1 MKTPWIHHE
10 RMQQIRSKQMNIFK
24 SSRVQKK
31 SVCPNFQHTEEDDDS
46 HKSDIVPN
54 RIDTAEADDSH
65 ENYGIKKVTKLNK
78 NKNNVSKLMN
88 LYKKYNM
95 SKRNHTGSIC
105 GPTQPSNRTTDP
117 EHVSS
122 TDDHT
127 LKTDDSHIKQ
137 ISLPSP
143 SHETKEHP
151 SADSVLEPVHPS
163 SNSDEINDQEDGF
176 DTDPIDHSVDRAHS
190 SSDGNDSELMPLAN
204 ADHDLKTDCSSHDI
218 KQISLPSPD
227 HETKDQPPTDS
238 VLEPVHPS
246 SNSDE
251 IDDQEDGF
259 DTDPIDH
266 SVDRAHSSSDGN
278 DSELMPLANAD
289 HDLKTDC
296 SSHDIKQISLPS
308 PDHETKDQPP
318 TDSVLEPVHPS
329 SNSDEIDD
337 QEDGFDT
344 DPIDHSVDR
353 AHSSSDGNDSELMP
367 LANADHNLKTDCS
380 SHDIKQISLPSPD
393 HETKDH
399 PPTDSVFE
407 PVHTSS
413 NSDEINDQEDDFDTD
428 PIDHSVWPAHS
439 SSNRTNSELVLF
451 ASNDH
456 TLKMDG
462 FSHVRRISLTDFEH
476 HEKYDQDSMDS
487 VFELVYTFASSSNE
501 INDQEDHFETN
512 SFDYS
517 VELAHLL
524 DENNLKQVFPA
535 VDEHAVN
542 TDEASHIKQISLTG
556 LDEQETNDQPSTNSG
571 FELVHAPSSSDEINN
586 HKDIREINLINHTV
600 EPVHSSSDDAVPEQS
615 PPAVDE
621 YAVNTDEYFHA
632 GLEQETKDHPPT
644 NSVFEFAHDSSS
656 SDKINDQ
663 ENISETNPIDY
674 TVEPVHSSSDDVVPE
689 QSPPAVDEYAVN
701 TDEYFHAGLEQETK
715 DHPPTNSVFE
725 FAHDSSSSDKIN
737 DQENISETNPIDY
750 TVEPVHSSDDAV
762 PEQSPPA
769 VDEHAVN
776 TDQYFHAG
784 LEQETKD
791 HPPTDS
797 VFESA
802 HDSFNS
808 GEINN
813 QDIFKIHLI
822 NNTVEPVHLSDG
834 ADPEQSPSAVD
845 EHAVKTDV
853 ASHADLEQDKKDH
866 PADSAFEPAQDL
878 SSLDEMNDQDVFKIN
893 FINHTVE
900 LTCPLD
906 IADSEQVPTT
916 DVVRASKMDETPHAA
931 GLEQDIKDHALT
943 DSVFEPV
950 PASSGPDEINDQ
962 ENIHET
968 NFIDHK
974 VEPDHSSDGV
984 VPEQISS
991 ADVEHT
997 VKTDE
1002 VSHAEQEI
1010 NKKSPTDSVFEPV
1023 HPSSESDGTN
1033 DQKAINFD
1041 NADESIKYGKTCS
1054 MTIKRPFSTF
1064 VEIDDFLHS
1073 PIFSSIVQNSAEFLD
1088 LNNKQTPQLNT
1099 KLLNTTTYYPEQPD
1113 CRLVCS
1119 KIHEMIS
1126 LTDTVS
1132 SYSKNNKNNHYQ
1144 SIAVP
1149 LHDSKAAKT
1158 SETDNKTCTSHDF
1171 IQIRVPVVVGE
1182 YKMEIILEED
1192 VVFEEEILGVKE
1204 ISKEVVLTN
1213 CKFVPTQFSPSL
1225 DNGTCTAL
1233 KGNLFIKGYIS
1244 QNIEYTAADNGN
1256 EGSKQNESV
1265 PYYRQLHQKIILD
1278 LIVHLLQVQQV
1289 RVSYAGNGI

>member
-31 SVCPNFQHTEEDDDS
+31 SVCPNFQHREEDDDS

-190 SSDGNDSELMPLAN
+190 SSD
-204 ADHDLKTDCSSHDI
+204 
-218 KQISLPSPD
+218 
-227 HETKDQPPTDS
+227 
-238 VLEPVHPS
+238 
-246 SNSDE
+246 
-251 IDDQEDGF
+251 
-259 DTDPIDH
+259 
-266 SVDRAHSSSDGN
+266 
-278 DSELMPLANAD
+278 
-289 HDLKTDC
+289 
-296 SSHDIKQISLPS
+296 
-308 PDHETKDQPP
+308 
-318 TDSVLEPVHPS
+318 
-329 SNSDEIDD
+329 
-337 QEDGFDT
+337 
-344 DPIDHSVDR
+344 
-353 AHSSSDGNDSELMP
+353 
-367 LANADHNLKTDCS
+367 
-380 SHDIKQISLPSPD
+380 
-393 HETKDH
+393 
-399 PPTDSVFE
+399 
-407 PVHTSS
+407 
-413 NSDEINDQEDDFDTD
+413 
-428 PIDHSVWPAHS
+428 
-439 SSNRTNSELVLF
+439 RTNSELVLF
-451 ASNDH
+451 PSNDH

-501 INDQEDHFETN
+501 INDQEDNFETN
-512 SFDYS
+512 SFDHS
-517 VELAHLL
+517 VELAQLL

-542 TDEASHIKQISLTG
+542 TDEASHIKQISLTD
-556 LDEQETNDQPSTNSG
+556 LDEQETNDQPATNSG

-586 HKDIREINLINHTV
+586 HKDVSEINLINHTV
-600 EPVHSSSDDAVPEQS
+600 EPVHSSDDAVPEQVS
-615 PPAVDE
+615 SAADE
-621 YAVNTDEYFHA
+621 HAVNTDEYF
-632 GLEQETKDHPPT
+632 
-644 NSVFEFAHDSSS
+644 
-656 SDKINDQ
+656 
-663 ENISETNPIDY
+663 
-674 TVEPVHSSSDDVVPE
+674 
-689 QSPPAVDEYAVN
+689 
-701 TDEYFHAGLEQETK
+701 
-715 DHPPTNSVFE
+715 
-725 FAHDSSSSDKIN
+725 
-737 DQENISETNPIDY
+737 
-750 TVEPVHSSDDAV
+750 
-762 PEQSPPA
+762 
-769 VDEHAVN
+769 
-776 TDQYFHAG
+776 
-784 LEQETKD
+784 
-791 HPPTDS
+791 
-797 VFESA
+797 
-802 HDSFNS
+802 
-808 GEINN
+808 
-813 QDIFKIHLI
+813 
-822 NNTVEPVHLSDG
+822 
-834 ADPEQSPSAVD
+834 
-845 EHAVKTDV
+845 
-853 ASHADLEQDKKDH
+853 HADLEQDKKDH

-878 SSLDEMNDQDVFKIN
+878 SSSDEINDHEDVRENNFINQLVHSSVGADPEQSPSAVDEHAVITDEYFHADLEQDKKDHPADSAFEPAQDLSSSDEINDHEDVRENNFINQPVHSSVGADPEQSPSAVDEHAVITDEYFHADLEQDKKDHPADSAFEPAHASSSSDETNDQDVFKIN

-900 LTCPLD
+900 LTRPLD

-916 DVVRASKMDETPHAA
+916 DVVRASKMDETSHAA
-931 GLEQDIKDHALT
+931 GLEQNTKDHALT

-984 VPEQISS
+984 VPEQNSS
-991 ADVEHT
+991 ADVEHI

-1171 IQIRVPVVVGE
+1171 IQIRVPVVAGE

>member
-65 ENYGIKKVTKLNK
+65 ENYDIKKVTKLNK

-127 LKTDDSHIKQ
+127 LKTDDSYIKQ

-227 HETKDQPPTDS
+227 HETKDQSPTDS
-238 VLEPVHPS
+238 IFEPIHTS

-251 IDDQEDGF
+251 INDQEDDF

-266 SVDRAHSSSDGN
+266 SVDTAHSSSDGN

-296 SSHDIKQISLPS
+296 SSHDVKQISLPS
-308 PDHETKDQPP
+308 PGHETKEYPLA
-318 TDSVLEPVHPS
+318 DSVL
-329 SNSDEIDD
+329 
-337 QEDGFDT
+337 
-344 DPIDHSVDR
+344 
-353 AHSSSDGNDSELMP
+353 
-367 LANADHNLKTDCS
+367 
-380 SHDIKQISLPSPD
+380 
-393 HETKDH
+393 
-399 PPTDSVFE
+399 E

-413 NSDEINDQEDDFDTD
+413 NSDEINDHEDDFETNSF
-428 PIDHSVWPAHS
+428 DHSVWPAHS

-451 ASNDH
+451 PSNDH

-632 GLEQETKDHPPT
+632 GLEQDKKDHPAD
-644 NSVFEFAHDSSS
+644 SAFEPAQDLSS
-656 SDKINDQ
+656 SDEINDHEDVR
-663 ENISETNPIDY
+663 ENNFINQL
-674 TVEPVHSSSDDVVPE
+674 VHSSDGADPE
-689 QSPPAVDEYAVN
+689 QSPSAVDEHAVI
-701 TDEYFHAGLEQETK
+701 TDEYFHADLEQETNNQST
-715 DHPPTNSVFE
+715 TNSVFE

-776 TDQYFHAG
+776 TDEYFHAG

-900 LTCPLD
+900 LTRPLD

>member
-289 HDLKTDC
+289 H
-296 SSHDIKQISLPS
+296 
-308 PDHETKDQPP
+308 
-318 TDSVLEPVHPS
+318 
-329 SNSDEIDD
+329 
-337 QEDGFDT
+337 
-344 DPIDHSVDR
+344 
-353 AHSSSDGNDSELMP
+353 
-367 LANADHNLKTDCS
+367 NLKTDCS

-413 NSDEINDQEDDFDTD
+413 NSDEINDQEDDFDND

-701 TDEYFHAGLEQETK
+701 TDEYFHA
-715 DHPPTNSVFE
+715 
-725 FAHDSSSSDKIN
+725 
-737 DQENISETNPIDY
+737 
-750 TVEPVHSSDDAV
+750 
-762 PEQSPPA
+762 
-769 VDEHAVN
+769 
-776 TDQYFHAG
+776 
-784 LEQETKD
+784 
-791 HPPTDS
+791 
-797 VFESA
+797 
-802 HDSFNS
+802 
-808 GEINN
+808 
-813 QDIFKIHLI
+813 
-822 NNTVEPVHLSDG
+822 
-834 ADPEQSPSAVD
+834 
-845 EHAVKTDV
+845 
-853 ASHADLEQDKKDH
+853 DLEQDKKDH

-900 LTCPLD
+900 LTRPLD

>member
-163 SNSDEINDQEDGF
+163 SNSDEIN
-176 DTDPIDHSVDRAHS
+176 
-190 SSDGNDSELMPLAN
+190 
-204 ADHDLKTDCSSHDI
+204 
-218 KQISLPSPD
+218 
-227 HETKDQPPTDS
+227 
-238 VLEPVHPS
+238 
-246 SNSDE
+246 
-251 IDDQEDGF
+251 DQEDGF

>member
-10 RMQQIRSKQMNIFK
+10 RMQQIRSKQMDIFK

-31 SVCPNFQHTEEDDDS
+31 SVCANFQHTKEENDS
-46 HKSDIVPN
+46 HKSDIVAN

-65 ENYGIKKVTKLNK
+65 ENYGIKKVPKLNK

-95 SKRNHTGSIC
+95 AKRNHTGSIC
-105 GPTQPSNRTTDP
+105 GPTQPSNGTTDP

-127 LKTDDSHIKQ
+127 LKTDDSYIKQ

-143 SHETKEHP
+143 GHETKEYS
-151 SADSVLEPVHPS
+151 SADSVL
-163 SNSDEINDQEDGF
+163 
-176 DTDPIDHSVDRAHS
+176 
-190 SSDGNDSELMPLAN
+190 
-204 ADHDLKTDCSSHDI
+204 
-218 KQISLPSPD
+218 
-227 HETKDQPPTDS
+227 
-238 VLEPVHPS
+238 
-246 SNSDE
+246 
-251 IDDQEDGF
+251 
-259 DTDPIDH
+259 
-266 SVDRAHSSSDGN
+266 
-278 DSELMPLANAD
+278 
-289 HDLKTDC
+289 
-296 SSHDIKQISLPS
+296 
-308 PDHETKDQPP
+308 
-318 TDSVLEPVHPS
+318 
-329 SNSDEIDD
+329 
-337 QEDGFDT
+337 
-344 DPIDHSVDR
+344 
-353 AHSSSDGNDSELMP
+353 
-367 LANADHNLKTDCS
+367 
-380 SHDIKQISLPSPD
+380 
-393 HETKDH
+393 
-399 PPTDSVFE
+399 E

-428 PIDHSVWPAHS
+428 PIDHSVDRAHS
-439 SSNRTNSELVLF
+439 SSDGNNSELMPL
-451 ASNDH
+451 ANADH
-456 TLKMDG
+456 DLKTDCS
-462 FSHVRRISLTDFEH
+462 SHDVKQISLPSPGHETKDQSPTDSIFEPIH
-476 HEKYDQDSMDS
+476 I
-487 VFELVYTFASSSNE
+487 SSNSDE
-501 INDQEDHFETN
+501 INDQEDDFDTDPIDHSVDRAHLSSDGNDSELMPLANADHDLKTDYSSHDVKQISLPSLGHETKDQSPTDSIFEPIHTSSNSDEINDQEDDFETN
-512 SFDYS
+512 SFDHS

-542 TDEASHIKQISLTG
+542 TDEASHIKQISLTD
-556 LDEQETNDQPSTNSG
+556 LDEQETNDQPATNSG

-586 HKDIREINLINHTV
+586 HKDVSEINLINHTV
-600 EPVHSSSDDAVPEQS
+600 EPVHSSDDAVPEQVS
-615 PPAVDE
+615 SAADE
-621 YAVNTDEYFHA
+621 HAVNTDEYF
-632 GLEQETKDHPPT
+632 
-644 NSVFEFAHDSSS
+644 
-656 SDKINDQ
+656 
-663 ENISETNPIDY
+663 
-674 TVEPVHSSSDDVVPE
+674 
-689 QSPPAVDEYAVN
+689 
-701 TDEYFHAGLEQETK
+701 
-715 DHPPTNSVFE
+715 
-725 FAHDSSSSDKIN
+725 
-737 DQENISETNPIDY
+737 
-750 TVEPVHSSDDAV
+750 
-762 PEQSPPA
+762 
-769 VDEHAVN
+769 
-776 TDQYFHAG
+776 
-784 LEQETKD
+784 
-791 HPPTDS
+791 
-797 VFESA
+797 
-802 HDSFNS
+802 
-808 GEINN
+808 
-813 QDIFKIHLI
+813 
-822 NNTVEPVHLSDG
+822 
-834 ADPEQSPSAVD
+834 
-845 EHAVKTDV
+845 
-853 ASHADLEQDKKDH
+853 HADLEQDKKDH

-878 SSLDEMNDQDVFKIN
+878 SSSDEINDHEDVRENNFINQLVHSSVGADPEQSPSAVDEHAVITDEYFHADLEQDKKDHPADSAFEPAQDLSSSDEINDHEDVRENNFINQPVHSSVGADPEQSPSAVDEHAVITDEYFHADLEQDKKDHPADSAFEPAHASSSSDETNDQDVFKIN

-900 LTCPLD
+900 LTRPLD

-916 DVVRASKMDETPHAA
+916 DVVRASKMDETSHAA
-931 GLEQDIKDHALT
+931 GLEQNTKDHALT

-984 VPEQISS
+984 VPEQNSS
-991 ADVEHT
+991 ADVEHI

-1073 PIFSSIVQNSAEFLD
+1073 PIFSNIVQNSAEFLD

-1099 KLLNTTTYYPEQPD
+1099 KLLNTTTYYPEQPE

-1126 LTDTVS
+1126 LTDTVHT
-1132 SYSKNNKNNHYQ
+1132 YSKNNTNNHYQ

-1171 IQIRVPVVVGE
+1171 IQIRVPVVAGE

>member
-31 SVCPNFQHTEEDDDS
+31 SVCPNFQHREEDDDS

-54 RIDTAEADDSH
+54 RINTAEADDSH

-143 SHETKEHP
+143 DHETNDHP

-163 SNSDEINDQEDGF
+163 SNSDEINDQEDDF

-190 SSDGNDSELMPLAN
+190 SS
-204 ADHDLKTDCSSHDI
+204 
-218 KQISLPSPD
+218 
-227 HETKDQPPTDS
+227 
-238 VLEPVHPS
+238 
-246 SNSDE
+246 
-251 IDDQEDGF
+251 
-259 DTDPIDH
+259 
-266 SVDRAHSSSDGN
+266 
-278 DSELMPLANAD
+278 
-289 HDLKTDC
+289 
-296 SSHDIKQISLPS
+296 
-308 PDHETKDQPP
+308 
-318 TDSVLEPVHPS
+318 
-329 SNSDEIDD
+329 
-337 QEDGFDT
+337 
-344 DPIDHSVDR
+344 
-353 AHSSSDGNDSELMP
+353 
-367 LANADHNLKTDCS
+367 
-380 SHDIKQISLPSPD
+380 
-393 HETKDH
+393 
-399 PPTDSVFE
+399 
-407 PVHTSS
+407 
-413 NSDEINDQEDDFDTD
+413 
-428 PIDHSVWPAHS
+428 
-439 SSNRTNSELVLF
+439 NRTNSELVLL

-512 SFDYS
+512 SFDHS

-542 TDEASHIKQISLTG
+542 TDEASHIKQISLTD
-556 LDEQETNDQPSTNSG
+556 LDEQETNDQPATNSG

-586 HKDIREINLINHTV
+586 HKDVSEINLINHTV
-600 EPVHSSSDDAVPEQS
+600 EPVHSSDDAVPEQVS
-615 PPAVDE
+615 SAADE
-621 YAVNTDEYFHA
+621 HAVNTDEYFHA
-632 GLEQETKDHPPT
+632 DLEQDKKDHPAD
-644 NSVFEFAHDSSS
+644 SAFEPAQDLSS
-656 SDKINDQ
+656 SDEINDHEDVR
-663 ENISETNPIDY
+663 ENNFINQL
-674 TVEPVHSSSDDVVPE
+674 VHSSV
-689 QSPPAVDEYAVN
+689 
-701 TDEYFHAGLEQETK
+701 
-715 DHPPTNSVFE
+715 
-725 FAHDSSSSDKIN
+725 
-737 DQENISETNPIDY
+737 
-750 TVEPVHSSDDAV
+750 
-762 PEQSPPA
+762 
-769 VDEHAVN
+769 
-776 TDQYFHAG
+776 
-784 LEQETKD
+784 
-791 HPPTDS
+791 
-797 VFESA
+797 
-802 HDSFNS
+802 
-808 GEINN
+808 
-813 QDIFKIHLI
+813 
-822 NNTVEPVHLSDG
+822 G

-845 EHAVKTDV
+845 EHAVITDEYFHADLEQDKKDHPADSAFEPAQDLSSSDEINDHEDVRENNFINQPVHSSDGADPEQSPPAVDEHAVNTDV

-866 PADSAFEPAQDL
+866 PADSAFEPAHA
-878 SSLDEMNDQDVFKIN
+878 SSSSDEMNDQDVFKIN

-900 LTCPLD
+900 LTRPLD

-916 DVVRASKMDETPHAA
+916 DVVRASKMDETSHAA
-931 GLEQDIKDHALT
+931 GLEQNTKDQALT

-974 VEPDHSSDGV
+974 VGPDHSSDGV
-984 VPEQISS
+984 VPEQIFS

-1054 MTIKRPFSTF
+1054 ITIKRPFSTF

-1171 IQIRVPVVVGE
+1171 IQIRVPVVAGE

-1289 RVSYAGNGI
+1289 RVSYASNGI

>member
-163 SNSDEINDQEDGF
+163 SNSDEINDHEDDF

-238 VLEPVHPS
+238 VLEPVYPS

-251 IDDQEDGF
+251 IDDQEDGFDTDLIDHSVWPAHSSSDGNDSELMPLANADHNLKTDCSSHDIKQISLPSPDHETKDQPPTDSVFEPVHPSSNSDDINDQEDGF

-308 PDHETKDQPP
+308 PDHETKDQ
-318 TDSVLEPVHPS
+318 
-329 SNSDEIDD
+329 
-337 QEDGFDT
+337 
-344 DPIDHSVDR
+344 
-353 AHSSSDGNDSELMP
+353 
-367 LANADHNLKTDCS
+367 
-380 SHDIKQISLPSPD
+380 
-393 HETKDH
+393 

-701 TDEYFHAGLEQETK
+701 TDEYFHAGLEQETNNQST
-715 DHPPTNSVFE
+715 TNSVFE

-776 TDQYFHAG
+776 TDEYFHAG

-900 LTCPLD
+900 LTRPLD

>member
-163 SNSDEINDQEDGF
+163 SNSDEIDDQEDGF

-308 PDHETKDQPP
+308 PDHETKD
-318 TDSVLEPVHPS
+318 
-329 SNSDEIDD
+329 
-337 QEDGFDT
+337 
-344 DPIDHSVDR
+344 
-353 AHSSSDGNDSELMP
+353 
-367 LANADHNLKTDCS
+367 
-380 SHDIKQISLPSPD
+380 
-393 HETKDH
+393 H

-413 NSDEINDQEDDFDTD
+413 NSDEINDQEDDFDND

-750 TVEPVHSSDDAV
+750 TVEPVHSSSDDVV

-769 VDEHAVN
+769 VDEYAVN
-776 TDQYFHAG
+776 TDEYFHAG

-900 LTCPLD
+900 LTRPLD

>member
-1 MKTPWIHHE
+1 MKTPWIHHD

-31 SVCPNFQHTEEDDDS
+31 SVCANFQHTKEENDS
-46 HKSDIVPN
+46 HKSDIVAN

-137 ISLPSP
+137 ISLPSLG
-143 SHETKEHP
+143 HETKDQSP
-151 SADSVLEPVHPS
+151 TDSIFEPIHIS
-163 SNSDEINDQEDGF
+163 SNSDEINDQEDDF

-218 KQISLPSPD
+218 KQISLPSPS
-227 HETKDQPPTDS
+227 HETKDHPSADS
-238 VLEPVHPS
+238 VLEPVHTS

-251 IDDQEDGF
+251 IDDQEDAF

-278 DSELMPLANAD
+278 D
-289 HDLKTDC
+289 
-296 SSHDIKQISLPS
+296 
-308 PDHETKDQPP
+308 
-318 TDSVLEPVHPS
+318 
-329 SNSDEIDD
+329 
-337 QEDGFDT
+337 
-344 DPIDHSVDR
+344 
-353 AHSSSDGNDSELMP
+353 
-367 LANADHNLKTDCS
+367 
-380 SHDIKQISLPSPD
+380 
-393 HETKDH
+393 
-399 PPTDSVFE
+399 
-407 PVHTSS
+407 
-413 NSDEINDQEDDFDTD
+413 
-428 PIDHSVWPAHS
+428 
-439 SSNRTNSELVLF
+439 SELVLF

-476 HEKYDQDSMDS
+476 HEKYDQ
-487 VFELVYTFASSSNE
+487 EG
-501 INDQEDHFETN
+501 HFETN

-535 VDEHAVN
+535 VNEYAVN

-556 LDEQETNDQPSTNSG
+556 LDEQETNDQPSTNSD

-600 EPVHSSSDDAVPEQS
+600 EPVHSSDDAVPEQS

-621 YAVNTDEYFHA
+621 HAVNTDEYFHA
-632 GLEQETKDHPPT
+632 GLEQET
-644 NSVFEFAHDSSS
+644 N
-656 SDKINDQ
+656 N
-663 ENISETNPIDY
+663 
-674 TVEPVHSSSDDVVPE
+674 
-689 QSPPAVDEYAVN
+689 QS
-701 TDEYFHAGLEQETK
+701 T
-715 DHPPTNSVFE
+715 TNSVFE

-776 TDQYFHAG
+776 TDEYFHAG

-791 HPPTDS
+791 HPP
-797 VFESA
+797 
-802 HDSFNS
+802 
-808 GEINN
+808 
-813 QDIFKIHLI
+813 
-822 NNTVEPVHLSDG
+822 
-834 ADPEQSPSAVD
+834 
-845 EHAVKTDV
+845 
-853 ASHADLEQDKKDH
+853 
-866 PADSAFEPAQDL
+866 
-878 SSLDEMNDQDVFKIN
+878 
-893 FINHTVE
+893 
-900 LTCPLD
+900 
-906 IADSEQVPTT
+906 
-916 DVVRASKMDETPHAA
+916 
-931 GLEQDIKDHALT
+931 T

-997 VKTDE
+997 VKTD
-1002 VSHAEQEI
+1002 VASHAEQEI

-1054 MTIKRPFSTF
+1054 ITIKRPFSTF

-1171 IQIRVPVVVGE
+1171 IQIRVPVVAGE

-1289 RVSYAGNGI
+1289 RVSYASNGI

>member
-65 ENYGIKKVTKLNK
+65 ENYGIKKVPKLNK

-163 SNSDEINDQEDGF
+163 SNSDEINDQEDDF

-190 SSDGNDSELMPLAN
+190 SSDGNDSELMPLANADHDLKKDCSSHDVKQISLPSPGHETKDQPPTDSVLEPIHTSSNSDEINDQEDDFDTDLIDHSVDRAHSSSNGNDSELMPLAN

-227 HETKDQPPTDS
+227 HETKDQPPTVS
-238 VLEPVHPS
+238 VL
-246 SNSDE
+246 
-251 IDDQEDGF
+251 
-259 DTDPIDH
+259 
-266 SVDRAHSSSDGN
+266 
-278 DSELMPLANAD
+278 
-289 HDLKTDC
+289 K
-296 SSHDIKQISLPS
+296 
-308 PDHETKDQPP
+308 
-318 TDSVLEPVHPS
+318 
-329 SNSDEIDD
+329 
-337 QEDGFDT
+337 
-344 DPIDHSVDR
+344 
-353 AHSSSDGNDSELMP
+353 
-367 LANADHNLKTDCS
+367 
-380 SHDIKQISLPSPD
+380 
-393 HETKDH
+393 
-399 PPTDSVFE
+399 

-413 NSDEINDQEDDFDTD
+413 NSEEINDQEDDFDTD

-535 VDEHAVN
+535 VDKHAVN

-600 EPVHSSSDDAVPEQS
+600 EPVHSSDDAVPEQS

-621 YAVNTDEYFHA
+621 HAVNTDEYFHA
-632 GLEQETKDHPPT
+632 GLEQETNNQSTT

-663 ENISETNPIDY
+663 ENIREINLINH
-674 TVEPVHSSSDDVVPE
+674 TVEPVHSSDGADPE
-689 QSPPAVDEYAVN
+689 QSPPAVDEHAVK
-701 TDEYFHAGLEQETK
+701 TDEYFHAGLEQETNNQST
-715 DHPPTNSVFE
+715 TNSVFE

-737 DQENISETNPIDY
+737 DQENI
-750 TVEPVHSSDDAV
+750 
-762 PEQSPPA
+762 
-769 VDEHAVN
+769 
-776 TDQYFHAG
+776 
-784 LEQETKD
+784 
-791 HPPTDS
+791 
-797 VFESA
+797 
-802 HDSFNS
+802 
-808 GEINN
+808 
-813 QDIFKIHLI
+813 
-822 NNTVEPVHLSDG
+822 
-834 ADPEQSPSAVD
+834 
-845 EHAVKTDV
+845 
-853 ASHADLEQDKKDH
+853 
-866 PADSAFEPAQDL
+866 
-878 SSLDEMNDQDVFKIN
+878 
-893 FINHTVE
+893 
-900 LTCPLD
+900 
-906 IADSEQVPTT
+906 
-916 DVVRASKMDETPHAA
+916 R
-931 GLEQDIKDHALT
+931 
-943 DSVFEPV
+943 
-950 PASSGPDEINDQ
+950 
-962 ENIHET
+962 
-968 NFIDHK
+968 
-974 VEPDHSSDGV
+974 
-984 VPEQISS
+984 
-991 ADVEHT
+991 
-997 VKTDE
+997 
-1002 VSHAEQEI
+1002 
-1010 NKKSPTDSVFEPV
+1010 
-1023 HPSSESDGTN
+1023 
-1033 DQKAINFD
+1033 
-1041 NADESIKYGKTCS
+1041 
-1054 MTIKRPFSTF
+1054 
-1064 VEIDDFLHS
+1064 
-1073 PIFSSIVQNSAEFLD
+1073 
-1088 LNNKQTPQLNT
+1088 
-1099 KLLNTTTYYPEQPD
+1099 
-1113 CRLVCS
+1113 
-1119 KIHEMIS
+1119 
-1126 LTDTVS
+1126 
-1132 SYSKNNKNNHYQ
+1132 
-1144 SIAVP
+1144 
-1149 LHDSKAAKT
+1149 
-1158 SETDNKTCTSHDF
+1158 
-1171 IQIRVPVVVGE
+1171 
-1182 YKMEIILEED
+1182 
-1192 VVFEEEILGVKE
+1192 
-1204 ISKEVVLTN
+1204 
-1213 CKFVPTQFSPSL
+1213 
-1225 DNGTCTAL
+1225 
-1233 KGNLFIKGYIS
+1233 
-1244 QNIEYTAADNGN
+1244 
-1256 EGSKQNESV
+1256 
-1265 PYYRQLHQKIILD
+1265 
-1278 LIVHLLQVQQV
+1278 
-1289 RVSYAGNGI
+1289 

>member
-65 ENYGIKKVTKLNK
+65 ENYGIKKVPKLNK

-95 SKRNHTGSIC
+95 VKRNHTGSIC
-105 GPTQPSNRTTDP
+105 GPTQPSNGTTDP

-127 LKTDDSHIKQ
+127 LKTDDPHIKQ
-137 ISLPSP
+137 ISLTSP
-143 SHETKEHP
+143 DHETKEHP
-151 SADSVLEPVHPS
+151 SADSVLEPVHTS
-163 SNSDEINDQEDGF
+163 SNSDEINDQEDDFDTNPIDHSVDTAHSSSNRTNSELMPLANADLDLKTDFSSHDVKQISLPSPGHETKEYPSADSVLEPVHTSSNSDEINDQKDDF
-176 DTDPIDHSVDRAHS
+176 DTDPIDHSVDTAHS
-190 SSDGNDSELMPLAN
+190 SSDGNDSELMPLVN
-204 ADHDLKTDCSSHDI
+204 TDHDLKTDCSSHDV
-218 KQISLPSPD
+218 KQISLPSPG
-227 HETKDQPPTDS
+227 HETKDQSPTDS
-238 VLEPVHPS
+238 
-246 SNSDE
+246 
-251 IDDQEDGF
+251 I
-259 DTDPIDH
+259 
-266 SVDRAHSSSDGN
+266 
-278 DSELMPLANAD
+278 
-289 HDLKTDC
+289 
-296 SSHDIKQISLPS
+296 
-308 PDHETKDQPP
+308 
-318 TDSVLEPVHPS
+318 
-329 SNSDEIDD
+329 
-337 QEDGFDT
+337 
-344 DPIDHSVDR
+344 
-353 AHSSSDGNDSELMP
+353 
-367 LANADHNLKTDCS
+367 
-380 SHDIKQISLPSPD
+380 
-393 HETKDH
+393 
-399 PPTDSVFE
+399 FE
-407 PVHTSS
+407 PIHTSS

-501 INDQEDHFETN
+501 INDQEDNFETN
-512 SFDYS
+512 SFDHS

-556 LDEQETNDQPSTNSG
+556 LDEQETNDQPATNSG
-571 FELVHAPSSSDEINN
+571 FELVHAPSSSDEIND
-586 HKDIREINLINHTV
+586 HEDVRENNFINHTV
-600 EPVHSSSDDAVPEQS
+600 EPVLSSDDAVPEQVS
-615 PPAVDE
+615 SAADE
-621 YAVNTDEYFHA
+621 HAVNTDEYFHA
-632 GLEQETKDHPPT
+632 DLEQDKKDYPAD
-644 NSVFEFAHDSSS
+644 SAFEPAQDLSSL
-656 SDKINDQ
+656 DEINDHEDVR
-663 ENISETNPIDY
+663 ENN
-674 TVEPVHSSSDDVVPE
+674 
-689 QSPPAVDEYAVN
+689 
-701 TDEYFHAGLEQETK
+701 F
-715 DHPPTNSVFE
+715 
-725 FAHDSSSSDKIN
+725 IN
-737 DQENISETNPIDY
+737 QL
-750 TVEPVHSSDDAV
+750 VHSSDGAD

-769 VDEHAVN
+769 VDEHAVK
-776 TDQYFHAG
+776 TDEYFHTD
-784 LEQETKD
+784 LEQDKKD
-791 HPPTDS
+791 HPADS
-797 VFESA
+797 AFEPAQDLSSS
-802 HDSFNS
+802 D
-808 GEINN
+808 EINDHEDVRENNFIN
-813 QDIFKIHLI
+813 QL
-822 NNTVEPVHLSDG
+822 VHSSDS
-834 ADPEQSPSAVD
+834 AVSKQVPPAVD
-845 EHAVKTDV
+845 EHAVNTDV

-878 SSLDEMNDQDVFKIN
+878 SSSDEINDHEDVRENNFINQPVHSSDGADPEQSPPAVDEHAVNTDVASHADLEQDKKDHPADSAFEPAHASSSSDEMNDQDVFKIN

-900 LTCPLD
+900 LTRPLD

-916 DVVRASKMDETPHAA
+916 DVVRASKMDETSHAA
-931 GLEQDIKDHALT
+931 GLEQNTKDQALT

-974 VEPDHSSDGV
+974 VGPDHSSDGV
-984 VPEQISS
+984 VPEQIFS

-1099 KLLNTTTYYPEQPD
+1099 KLLNTT
-1113 CRLVCS
+1113 L
-1119 KIHEMIS
+1119 M
-1126 LTDTVS
+1126 
-1132 SYSKNNKNNHYQ
+1132 
-1144 SIAVP
+1144 VP
-1149 LHDSKAAKT
+1149 S
-1158 SETDNKTCTSHDF
+1158 
-1171 IQIRVPVVVGE
+1171 R
-1182 YKMEIILEED
+1182 ILC
-1192 VVFEEEILGVKE
+1192 
-1204 ISKEVVLTN
+1204 N
-1213 CKFVPTQFSPSL
+1213 
-1225 DNGTCTAL
+1225 
-1233 KGNLFIKGYIS
+1233 
-1244 QNIEYTAADNGN
+1244 
-1256 EGSKQNESV
+1256 
-1265 PYYRQLHQKIILD
+1265 
-1278 LIVHLLQVQQV
+1278 V
-1289 RVSYAGNGI
+1289 R

>member
-31 SVCPNFQHTEEDDDS
+31 SVCANFQHTEEENDS

-65 ENYGIKKVTKLNK
+65 ENYGIKKVPKLNK

-137 ISLPSP
+137 ISLTSP
-143 SHETKEHP
+143 DHETKEHPSADSVLEPVHTSSNSDEINQEDDFDTDLIDYSVDRAHSSSDGNDSELMLLANADYDLKTDCSSHDIKQISLPSPDHETKDHP

-227 HETKDQPPTDS
+227 HETKDQ
-238 VLEPVHPS
+238 
-246 SNSDE
+246 
-251 IDDQEDGF
+251 
-259 DTDPIDH
+259 
-266 SVDRAHSSSDGN
+266 
-278 DSELMPLANAD
+278 
-289 HDLKTDC
+289 
-296 SSHDIKQISLPS
+296 
-308 PDHETKDQPP
+308 
-318 TDSVLEPVHPS
+318 
-329 SNSDEIDD
+329 
-337 QEDGFDT
+337 
-344 DPIDHSVDR
+344 
-353 AHSSSDGNDSELMP
+353 
-367 LANADHNLKTDCS
+367 
-380 SHDIKQISLPSPD
+380 
-393 HETKDH
+393 

-644 NSVFEFAHDSSS
+644 DSVFEFAHDSSS

-715 DHPPTNSVFE
+715 DHPPT
-725 FAHDSSSSDKIN
+725 
-737 DQENISETNPIDY
+737 
-750 TVEPVHSSDDAV
+750 
-762 PEQSPPA
+762 
-769 VDEHAVN
+769 
-776 TDQYFHAG
+776 
-784 LEQETKD
+784 
-791 HPPTDS
+791 DS

-802 HDSFNS
+802 HDSPNS

-866 PADSAFEPAQDL
+866 PADSAFEPAHA
-878 SSLDEMNDQDVFKIN
+878 SSSSDEMNDQDVFKIN

-900 LTCPLD
+900 LTRPLD

-1171 IQIRVPVVVGE
+1171 IQIRVPVVAGE

>member
-31 SVCPNFQHTEEDDDS
+31 SVCPNFQHREEDDDS

-54 RIDTAEADDSH
+54 RINTAEADDSH

-143 SHETKEHP
+143 DHETNDHP

-163 SNSDEINDQEDGF
+163 SNSDEINDQEDDF

-190 SSDGNDSELMPLAN
+190 SS
-204 ADHDLKTDCSSHDI
+204 
-218 KQISLPSPD
+218 
-227 HETKDQPPTDS
+227 
-238 VLEPVHPS
+238 
-246 SNSDE
+246 
-251 IDDQEDGF
+251 
-259 DTDPIDH
+259 
-266 SVDRAHSSSDGN
+266 
-278 DSELMPLANAD
+278 
-289 HDLKTDC
+289 
-296 SSHDIKQISLPS
+296 
-308 PDHETKDQPP
+308 
-318 TDSVLEPVHPS
+318 
-329 SNSDEIDD
+329 
-337 QEDGFDT
+337 
-344 DPIDHSVDR
+344 
-353 AHSSSDGNDSELMP
+353 
-367 LANADHNLKTDCS
+367 
-380 SHDIKQISLPSPD
+380 
-393 HETKDH
+393 
-399 PPTDSVFE
+399 
-407 PVHTSS
+407 
-413 NSDEINDQEDDFDTD
+413 
-428 PIDHSVWPAHS
+428 
-439 SSNRTNSELVLF
+439 NRTNSELVLL

-512 SFDYS
+512 SFDHS

-542 TDEASHIKQISLTG
+542 TDEASHIKQISLTD
-556 LDEQETNDQPSTNSG
+556 LDEQETNDQPATNSG

-586 HKDIREINLINHTV
+586 HKDVSEINLINHTV
-600 EPVHSSSDDAVPEQS
+600 EPVHSSDDAVPEQVS
-615 PPAVDE
+615 SAADE
-621 YAVNTDEYFHA
+621 HAVNTDEYFHA
-632 GLEQETKDHPPT
+632 DLEQDKKDHPAD
-644 NSVFEFAHDSSS
+644 SAFEPAQDLSS
-656 SDKINDQ
+656 SDEINDHEDVR
-663 ENISETNPIDY
+663 ENNFINQL
-674 TVEPVHSSSDDVVPE
+674 VHSSV
-689 QSPPAVDEYAVN
+689 
-701 TDEYFHAGLEQETK
+701 
-715 DHPPTNSVFE
+715 
-725 FAHDSSSSDKIN
+725 
-737 DQENISETNPIDY
+737 
-750 TVEPVHSSDDAV
+750 
-762 PEQSPPA
+762 
-769 VDEHAVN
+769 
-776 TDQYFHAG
+776 
-784 LEQETKD
+784 
-791 HPPTDS
+791 
-797 VFESA
+797 
-802 HDSFNS
+802 
-808 GEINN
+808 
-813 QDIFKIHLI
+813 
-822 NNTVEPVHLSDG
+822 G

-845 EHAVKTDV
+845 EHAVITDEYFHADLEQDKKDHPADSAFEPAQDLSSSDEINDHEDV
-853 ASHADLEQDKKDH
+853 RENNFINQPVHSSVGADPEQSPSAADEHAVNTDEYFHADLEQDKKDH

-878 SSLDEMNDQDVFKIN
+878 SSLDEINDHEDVRENNFINQLVHSSDGADPEQSPPAVDEHAVKTDEYFHTDLEQDKKDHPADSAFEPAQDLSSSDEINDHEDVRENNFINQLVHSSDSAVSKQVPPAVDEHAVNTDVASHADLEQDKKDHPADSAFEPAHASSSSDEMNDQDVFKIN

-900 LTCPLD
+900 LTRPLD

-916 DVVRASKMDETPHAA
+916 DVVRASKMDETSHAA
-931 GLEQDIKDHALT
+931 GLEQNTKDQALT

-974 VEPDHSSDGV
+974 VGPDHSSDGV
-984 VPEQISS
+984 VPEQNSS
-991 ADVEHT
+991 ADVEHI

-1099 KLLNTTTYYPEQPD
+1099 KLLNTT
-1113 CRLVCS
+1113 L
-1119 KIHEMIS
+1119 M
-1126 LTDTVS
+1126 
-1132 SYSKNNKNNHYQ
+1132 
-1144 SIAVP
+1144 VP
-1149 LHDSKAAKT
+1149 S
-1158 SETDNKTCTSHDF
+1158 
-1171 IQIRVPVVVGE
+1171 R
-1182 YKMEIILEED
+1182 ILC
-1192 VVFEEEILGVKE
+1192 
-1204 ISKEVVLTN
+1204 N
-1213 CKFVPTQFSPSL
+1213 
-1225 DNGTCTAL
+1225 
-1233 KGNLFIKGYIS
+1233 
-1244 QNIEYTAADNGN
+1244 
-1256 EGSKQNESV
+1256 
-1265 PYYRQLHQKIILD
+1265 
-1278 LIVHLLQVQQV
+1278 V
-1289 RVSYAGNGI
+1289 R

>member
-308 PDHETKDQPP
+308 PDHETKD
-318 TDSVLEPVHPS
+318 
-329 SNSDEIDD
+329 
-337 QEDGFDT
+337 
-344 DPIDHSVDR
+344 
-353 AHSSSDGNDSELMP
+353 
-367 LANADHNLKTDCS
+367 
-380 SHDIKQISLPSPD
+380 
-393 HETKDH
+393 H

-413 NSDEINDQEDDFDTD
+413 NSDEINDQEDDFDND

-750 TVEPVHSSDDAV
+750 TVEPVHSSSDDVV

-769 VDEHAVN
+769 VDEYAVN
-776 TDQYFHAG
+776 TDEYFHAG

-900 LTCPLD
+900 LTRPLD

>member
-31 SVCPNFQHTEEDDDS
+31 SVCANFQHTKEENDS
-46 HKSDIVPN
+46 HKSDIVAN

-137 ISLPSP
+137 ISLPSLG
-143 SHETKEHP
+143 HETKDQSP
-151 SADSVLEPVHPS
+151 TDSIFEPIHIS
-163 SNSDEINDQEDGF
+163 SNSDEINDQEDDFDTDPIDHSVDRAHLSSDGNDSELMPLANADHDLKTDYSSHDVKQISLPSLGHETKDQSPTDSIFEPIHISSNSDEINDQEDDFDTDPIDHSVDRAHLSSDGNDSELMPLANADHDLKTDYSSHDVKQISLPSLGHETKDQSPTDSIFEPIHTSSNSDEINDQEDDF

-218 KQISLPSPD
+218 KQISLPSPS
-227 HETKDQPPTDS
+227 HETKDHPSADS
-238 VLEPVHPS
+238 VLEPVHTS

-251 IDDQEDGF
+251 IDDQEDAF

-278 DSELMPLANAD
+278 D
-289 HDLKTDC
+289 
-296 SSHDIKQISLPS
+296 
-308 PDHETKDQPP
+308 
-318 TDSVLEPVHPS
+318 
-329 SNSDEIDD
+329 
-337 QEDGFDT
+337 
-344 DPIDHSVDR
+344 
-353 AHSSSDGNDSELMP
+353 
-367 LANADHNLKTDCS
+367 
-380 SHDIKQISLPSPD
+380 
-393 HETKDH
+393 
-399 PPTDSVFE
+399 
-407 PVHTSS
+407 
-413 NSDEINDQEDDFDTD
+413 
-428 PIDHSVWPAHS
+428 
-439 SSNRTNSELVLF
+439 SELVLF

-535 VDEHAVN
+535 VDE
-542 TDEASHIKQISLTG
+542 
-556 LDEQETNDQPSTNSG
+556 
-571 FELVHAPSSSDEINN
+571 
-586 HKDIREINLINHTV
+586 
-600 EPVHSSSDDAVPEQS
+600 
-615 PPAVDE
+615 
-621 YAVNTDEYFHA
+621 YAVNTDVASHA
-632 GLEQETKDHPPT
+632 DLEQETNNQSTT

-674 TVEPVHSSSDDVVPE
+674 TVEPVHSLDDAVPE
-689 QSPPAVDEYAVN
+689 QSPSAVDEHAVN
-701 TDEYFHAGLEQETK
+701 TDVASHADLEQETNNQST
-715 DHPPTNSVFE
+715 TNSVFE

-750 TVEPVHSSDDAV
+750 TVEPVH
-762 PEQSPPA
+762 
-769 VDEHAVN
+769 
-776 TDQYFHAG
+776 
-784 LEQETKD
+784 
-791 HPPTDS
+791 
-797 VFESA
+797 
-802 HDSFNS
+802 
-808 GEINN
+808 
-813 QDIFKIHLI
+813 
-822 NNTVEPVHLSDG
+822 LSDG

-845 EHAVKTDV
+845 EHAVKTDEY
-853 ASHADLEQDKKDH
+853 SHADLEQDKKDH
-866 PADSAFEPAQDL
+866 PADSAFEPAHA
-878 SSLDEMNDQDVFKIN
+878 SSSSDEMNDQDVFKIN

-900 LTCPLD
+900 LTRPLD

-974 VEPDHSSDGV
+974 VEPDHSSYGV
-984 VPEQISS
+984 VPEEISS

-1002 VSHAEQEI
+1002 VSHAEQE
-1010 NKKSPTDSVFEPV
+1010 TVSVFEPV

-1171 IQIRVPVVVGE
+1171 IQIRVPVVAGE

-1289 RVSYAGNGI
+1289 RVSYASNGI

>member
-31 SVCPNFQHTEEDDDS
+31 SVCPNFQHREEDDDS

-163 SNSDEINDQEDGF
+163 SNSDEINDQED
-176 DTDPIDHSVDRAHS
+176 D
-190 SSDGNDSELMPLAN
+190 
-204 ADHDLKTDCSSHDI
+204 
-218 KQISLPSPD
+218 
-227 HETKDQPPTDS
+227 
-238 VLEPVHPS
+238 
-246 SNSDE
+246 
-251 IDDQEDGF
+251 
-259 DTDPIDH
+259 
-266 SVDRAHSSSDGN
+266 
-278 DSELMPLANAD
+278 
-289 HDLKTDC
+289 
-296 SSHDIKQISLPS
+296 
-308 PDHETKDQPP
+308 
-318 TDSVLEPVHPS
+318 
-329 SNSDEIDD
+329 
-337 QEDGFDT
+337 
-344 DPIDHSVDR
+344 
-353 AHSSSDGNDSELMP
+353 
-367 LANADHNLKTDCS
+367 
-380 SHDIKQISLPSPD
+380 
-393 HETKDH
+393 
-399 PPTDSVFE
+399 
-407 PVHTSS
+407 
-413 NSDEINDQEDDFDTD
+413 
-428 PIDHSVWPAHS
+428 
-439 SSNRTNSELVLF
+439 
-451 ASNDH
+451 
-456 TLKMDG
+456 
-462 FSHVRRISLTDFEH
+462 
-476 HEKYDQDSMDS
+476 
-487 VFELVYTFASSSNE
+487 
-501 INDQEDHFETN
+501 FETN

-535 VDEHAVN
+535 VNEHAVN

-556 LDEQETNDQPSTNSG
+556 LDEQET
-571 FELVHAPSSSDEINN
+571 
-586 HKDIREINLINHTV
+586 
-600 EPVHSSSDDAVPEQS
+600 
-615 PPAVDE
+615 
-621 YAVNTDEYFHA
+621 
-632 GLEQETKDHPPT
+632 KDHPPT
-644 NSVFEFAHDSSS
+644 DSVFE
-656 SDKINDQ
+656 
-663 ENISETNPIDY
+663 
-674 TVEPVHSSSDDVVPE
+674 
-689 QSPPAVDEYAVN
+689 
-701 TDEYFHAGLEQETK
+701 L
-715 DHPPTNSVFE
+715 
-725 FAHDSSSSDKIN
+725 AHDSSSSDKIN

-750 TVEPVHSSDDAV
+750 TVEPVHSSDNAV

-769 VDEHAVN
+769 VDEHA
-776 TDQYFHAG
+776 
-784 LEQETKD
+784 
-791 HPPTDS
+791 
-797 VFESA
+797 
-802 HDSFNS
+802 
-808 GEINN
+808 
-813 QDIFKIHLI
+813 
-822 NNTVEPVHLSDG
+822 
-834 ADPEQSPSAVD
+834 
-845 EHAVKTDV
+845 
-853 ASHADLEQDKKDH
+853 
-866 PADSAFEPAQDL
+866 
-878 SSLDEMNDQDVFKIN
+878 
-893 FINHTVE
+893 
-900 LTCPLD
+900 
-906 IADSEQVPTT
+906 
-916 DVVRASKMDETPHAA
+916 
-931 GLEQDIKDHALT
+931 
-943 DSVFEPV
+943 
-950 PASSGPDEINDQ
+950 
-962 ENIHET
+962 
-968 NFIDHK
+968 
-974 VEPDHSSDGV
+974 
-984 VPEQISS
+984 
-991 ADVEHT
+991 

-1073 PIFSSIVQNSAEFLD
+1073 PIFSNIVQNSAEFLD

-1099 KLLNTTTYYPEQPD
+1099 KLLNTTTYYPEQPE

-1126 LTDTVS
+1126 LTDTVHT
-1132 SYSKNNKNNHYQ
+1132 YSKNNTNNHYQ

-1171 IQIRVPVVVGE
+1171 IQIRVPVVAGE

>member
-204 ADHDLKTDCSSHDI
+204 ADHNLKTDCSSHDI

-227 HETKDQPPTDS
+227 HETKDHPPTDS

-251 IDDQEDGF
+251 I
-259 DTDPIDH
+259 
-266 SVDRAHSSSDGN
+266 N
-278 DSELMPLANAD
+278 
-289 HDLKTDC
+289 
-296 SSHDIKQISLPS
+296 
-308 PDHETKDQPP
+308 
-318 TDSVLEPVHPS
+318 
-329 SNSDEIDD
+329 D

-413 NSDEINDQEDDFDTD
+413 NSDEINDQEDDFDND

-750 TVEPVHSSDDAV
+750 TVEPVHSSSDDVV

-769 VDEHAVN
+769 VDEYAVN
-776 TDQYFHAG
+776 TDEYFHAG

-900 LTCPLD
+900 LTRPLD

>member
-1 MKTPWIHHE
+1 
-10 RMQQIRSKQMNIFK
+10 
-24 SSRVQKK
+24 
-31 SVCPNFQHTEEDDDS
+31 
-46 HKSDIVPN
+46 
-54 RIDTAEADDSH
+54 
-65 ENYGIKKVTKLNK
+65 
-78 NKNNVSKLMN
+78 
-88 LYKKYNM
+88 
-95 SKRNHTGSIC
+95 
-105 GPTQPSNRTTDP
+105 
-117 EHVSS
+117 
-122 TDDHT
+122 
-127 LKTDDSHIKQ
+127 
-137 ISLPSP
+137 
-143 SHETKEHP
+143 
-151 SADSVLEPVHPS
+151 
-163 SNSDEINDQEDGF
+163 
-176 DTDPIDHSVDRAHS
+176 
-190 SSDGNDSELMPLAN
+190 
-204 ADHDLKTDCSSHDI
+204 
-218 KQISLPSPD
+218 
-227 HETKDQPPTDS
+227 
-238 VLEPVHPS
+238 
-246 SNSDE
+246 
-251 IDDQEDGF
+251 
-259 DTDPIDH
+259 
-266 SVDRAHSSSDGN
+266 
-278 DSELMPLANAD
+278 
-289 HDLKTDC
+289 
-296 SSHDIKQISLPS
+296 
-308 PDHETKDQPP
+308 
-318 TDSVLEPVHPS
+318 
-329 SNSDEIDD
+329 
-337 QEDGFDT
+337 
-344 DPIDHSVDR
+344 
-353 AHSSSDGNDSELMP
+353 
-367 LANADHNLKTDCS
+367 
-380 SHDIKQISLPSPD
+380 
-393 HETKDH
+393 
-399 PPTDSVFE
+399 
-407 PVHTSS
+407 
-413 NSDEINDQEDDFDTD
+413 
-428 PIDHSVWPAHS
+428 
-439 SSNRTNSELVLF
+439 
-451 ASNDH
+451 
-456 TLKMDG
+456 
-462 FSHVRRISLTDFEH
+462 
-476 HEKYDQDSMDS
+476 
-487 VFELVYTFASSSNE
+487 
-501 INDQEDHFETN
+501 
-512 SFDYS
+512 
-517 VELAHLL
+517 
-524 DENNLKQVFPA
+524 
-535 VDEHAVN
+535 
-542 TDEASHIKQISLTG
+542 
-556 LDEQETNDQPSTNSG
+556 
-571 FELVHAPSSSDEINN
+571 
-586 HKDIREINLINHTV
+586 
-600 EPVHSSSDDAVPEQS
+600 
-615 PPAVDE
+615 
-621 YAVNTDEYFHA
+621 DEYFHA
-632 GLEQETKDHPPT
+632 GLEQETNNQSTT

-663 ENISETNPIDY
+663 ENIR
-674 TVEPVHSSSDDVVPE
+674 
-689 QSPPAVDEYAVN
+689 
-701 TDEYFHAGLEQETK
+701 
-715 DHPPTNSVFE
+715 
-725 FAHDSSSSDKIN
+725 
-737 DQENISETNPIDY
+737 ENNPIDY
-750 TVEPVHSSDDAV
+750 TVEPVHSSDGAD

-776 TDQYFHAG
+776 TDEYFHAD

-802 HDSFNS
+802 HDSPNS

-866 PADSAFEPAQDL
+866 PADSAFEPAHA
-878 SSLDEMNDQDVFKIN
+878 SSSSDEMNDQDVFKIN

-900 LTCPLD
+900 LTRPLD

-1171 IQIRVPVVVGE
+1171 IQIRVPVVAGE

-1289 RVSYAGNGI
+1289 RVSYASNGI

>member
-65 ENYGIKKVTKLNK
+65 ENYGIKKVPKLNK

-127 LKTDDSHIKQ
+127 LKTDDPHIKQ
-137 ISLPSP
+137 ISLTSP
-143 SHETKEHP
+143 DHETKEHP
-151 SADSVLEPVHPS
+151 SADSVLEPVHTS
-163 SNSDEINDQEDGF
+163 SNSDEINDQEDDF
-176 DTDPIDHSVDRAHS
+176 DTNPIDHSVDTAHS
-190 SSDGNDSELMPLAN
+190 SSNRTNSELMPLAN
-204 ADHDLKTDCSSHDI
+204 ADLDLKTDFSSHDV
-218 KQISLPSPD
+218 KQISLPSPG
-227 HETKDQPPTDS
+227 HETKEYPSADS
-238 VLEPVHPS
+238 VL
-246 SNSDE
+246 
-251 IDDQEDGF
+251 
-259 DTDPIDH
+259 
-266 SVDRAHSSSDGN
+266 
-278 DSELMPLANAD
+278 
-289 HDLKTDC
+289 
-296 SSHDIKQISLPS
+296 
-308 PDHETKDQPP
+308 
-318 TDSVLEPVHPS
+318 
-329 SNSDEIDD
+329 
-337 QEDGFDT
+337 
-344 DPIDHSVDR
+344 
-353 AHSSSDGNDSELMP
+353 
-367 LANADHNLKTDCS
+367 
-380 SHDIKQISLPSPD
+380 
-393 HETKDH
+393 
-399 PPTDSVFE
+399 E

-428 PIDHSVWPAHS
+428 PIDHSVDRAHSSSDGNDSELMPLVNTDHDLKTDCSSHDVKQISLPSPGHETKDQSPTDSIFEPIHTSSNSDEINDQEDDFDTDPIDHSVDRAHS
-439 SSNRTNSELVLF
+439 SSNRTNSELVLL

-512 SFDYS
+512 SFDHS

-556 LDEQETNDQPSTNSG
+556 LDEQETNDQPATNSG
-571 FELVHAPSSSDEINN
+571 FELVHAPSSSDEIND
-586 HKDIREINLINHTV
+586 HEDVRENNFINHTV
-600 EPVHSSSDDAVPEQS
+600 EPVLSSDDAVPEQVS
-615 PPAVDE
+615 SAADE
-621 YAVNTDEYFHA
+621 HAVNTDEYFHA
-632 GLEQETKDHPPT
+632 DLEQDKKDHPAD
-644 NSVFEFAHDSSS
+644 SAFEPAQDLSS
-656 SDKINDQ
+656 SDEINDHEDVR
-663 ENISETNPIDY
+663 ENN
-674 TVEPVHSSSDDVVPE
+674 
-689 QSPPAVDEYAVN
+689 
-701 TDEYFHAGLEQETK
+701 F
-715 DHPPTNSVFE
+715 
-725 FAHDSSSSDKIN
+725 IN
-737 DQENISETNPIDY
+737 QL
-750 TVEPVHSSDDAV
+750 VHSSDGAD

-776 TDQYFHAG
+776 
-784 LEQETKD
+784 
-791 HPPTDS
+791 
-797 VFESA
+797 
-802 HDSFNS
+802 
-808 GEINN
+808 
-813 QDIFKIHLI
+813 
-822 NNTVEPVHLSDG
+822 
-834 ADPEQSPSAVD
+834 
-845 EHAVKTDV
+845 TDV

-878 SSLDEMNDQDVFKIN
+878 SSSDEINDHEDVRENNFINQLVHSSDGADPEQSPPAVDEHAVNTDVASHADLEQDKKDHPADSAFEPAQDLSSSDEINDHEDVRENNFINQPVHSSDGADPEQSPPAVDEHAVNTDVASHADLEQDKKDHPADSAFEPAHASSSSDEMNDQDVFKIN

-900 LTCPLD
+900 LTRPLD

-916 DVVRASKMDETPHAA
+916 DVVRASKMDETSHAA
-931 GLEQDIKDHALT
+931 GLEQNTKDQALT

-974 VEPDHSSDGV
+974 VGPDHSSDGV
-984 VPEQISS
+984 VPEQIFS

-1099 KLLNTTTYYPEQPD
+1099 KLLNTT
-1113 CRLVCS
+1113 L
-1119 KIHEMIS
+1119 M
-1126 LTDTVS
+1126 
-1132 SYSKNNKNNHYQ
+1132 
-1144 SIAVP
+1144 VP
-1149 LHDSKAAKT
+1149 S
-1158 SETDNKTCTSHDF
+1158 
-1171 IQIRVPVVVGE
+1171 R
-1182 YKMEIILEED
+1182 ILC
-1192 VVFEEEILGVKE
+1192 
-1204 ISKEVVLTN
+1204 N
-1213 CKFVPTQFSPSL
+1213 
-1225 DNGTCTAL
+1225 
-1233 KGNLFIKGYIS
+1233 
-1244 QNIEYTAADNGN
+1244 
-1256 EGSKQNESV
+1256 
-1265 PYYRQLHQKIILD
+1265 
-1278 LIVHLLQVQQV
+1278 V
-1289 RVSYAGNGI
+1289 R

>member
-10 RMQQIRSKQMNIFK
+10 RMQQIRSKQMDIFK

-31 SVCPNFQHTEEDDDS
+31 SVCANFQHTKEENDS
-46 HKSDIVPN
+46 HKSDIVAN

-65 ENYGIKKVTKLNK
+65 ENYGIKKVPKLNK

-95 SKRNHTGSIC
+95 AKRNHTGSIC
-105 GPTQPSNRTTDP
+105 GPTQPSNGTTDP

-127 LKTDDSHIKQ
+127 LKTDDSYIKQ

-143 SHETKEHP
+143 GHETKEYS
-151 SADSVLEPVHPS
+151 SADSVL
-163 SNSDEINDQEDGF
+163 
-176 DTDPIDHSVDRAHS
+176 
-190 SSDGNDSELMPLAN
+190 
-204 ADHDLKTDCSSHDI
+204 
-218 KQISLPSPD
+218 
-227 HETKDQPPTDS
+227 
-238 VLEPVHPS
+238 
-246 SNSDE
+246 
-251 IDDQEDGF
+251 
-259 DTDPIDH
+259 
-266 SVDRAHSSSDGN
+266 
-278 DSELMPLANAD
+278 
-289 HDLKTDC
+289 
-296 SSHDIKQISLPS
+296 
-308 PDHETKDQPP
+308 
-318 TDSVLEPVHPS
+318 
-329 SNSDEIDD
+329 
-337 QEDGFDT
+337 
-344 DPIDHSVDR
+344 
-353 AHSSSDGNDSELMP
+353 
-367 LANADHNLKTDCS
+367 
-380 SHDIKQISLPSPD
+380 
-393 HETKDH
+393 
-399 PPTDSVFE
+399 E

-428 PIDHSVWPAHS
+428 PIDHSVDRAHSSSDGNNSELMPLANADHDLKTDCSSHDVKQISLPSPGHETKDQSPTDSIFEPIHISSNSDEINDQEDDFDTDPIDHSVDRAHLSSDGNDSELMPLANADHDLKTDYSSHDVKQISLPSLGHETKDQSPTDSIFEPIHTSSNSDEINDQEDDFETNSFDHSVWPAHS

-451 ASNDH
+451 PSNDH

-501 INDQEDHFETN
+501 INDQEDNFETN
-512 SFDYS
+512 SFDHS

-542 TDEASHIKQISLTG
+542 TDEASHIKQISLTD
-556 LDEQETNDQPSTNSG
+556 LDEQETNDQPATNSG

-586 HKDIREINLINHTV
+586 HKDVSEINLINHTV
-600 EPVHSSSDDAVPEQS
+600 EPVHSSDDAVPEQVS
-615 PPAVDE
+615 SAADE
-621 YAVNTDEYFHA
+621 HAVNTDEYF
-632 GLEQETKDHPPT
+632 
-644 NSVFEFAHDSSS
+644 
-656 SDKINDQ
+656 
-663 ENISETNPIDY
+663 
-674 TVEPVHSSSDDVVPE
+674 
-689 QSPPAVDEYAVN
+689 
-701 TDEYFHAGLEQETK
+701 
-715 DHPPTNSVFE
+715 
-725 FAHDSSSSDKIN
+725 
-737 DQENISETNPIDY
+737 
-750 TVEPVHSSDDAV
+750 
-762 PEQSPPA
+762 
-769 VDEHAVN
+769 
-776 TDQYFHAG
+776 
-784 LEQETKD
+784 
-791 HPPTDS
+791 
-797 VFESA
+797 
-802 HDSFNS
+802 
-808 GEINN
+808 
-813 QDIFKIHLI
+813 
-822 NNTVEPVHLSDG
+822 
-834 ADPEQSPSAVD
+834 
-845 EHAVKTDV
+845 
-853 ASHADLEQDKKDH
+853 HADLEQDKKDH

-878 SSLDEMNDQDVFKIN
+878 SSSDEINDHEDVRENNFINQPVHSSVGADPEQSPSAVDEHAVITDEYFHADLEQDKKDHPADSAFEPAQDLSSSDEINDHEDVRENNFINQPVHSSVGADPEQSPSAVDEHAVITDEYFHADLEQDKKDHPADSAFEPAHASSSSDETNDQDVFKIN

-900 LTCPLD
+900 LTRPLD

-916 DVVRASKMDETPHAA
+916 DVVRASKMDETSHAA
-931 GLEQDIKDHALT
+931 GLEQNTKDHALT

-984 VPEQISS
+984 VPEQNSS
-991 ADVEHT
+991 ADVEHI

-1073 PIFSSIVQNSAEFLD
+1073 PIFSNIVQNSAEFLD

-1099 KLLNTTTYYPEQPD
+1099 KLLNTTTYYPEQPE

>member
-143 SHETKEHP
+143 DHETNDHP
-151 SADSVLEPVHPS
+151 SADSVLEPVHP
-163 SNSDEINDQEDGF
+163 
-176 DTDPIDHSVDRAHS
+176 
-190 SSDGNDSELMPLAN
+190 
-204 ADHDLKTDCSSHDI
+204 
-218 KQISLPSPD
+218 
-227 HETKDQPPTDS
+227 
-238 VLEPVHPS
+238 
-246 SNSDE
+246 
-251 IDDQEDGF
+251 
-259 DTDPIDH
+259 
-266 SVDRAHSSSDGN
+266 
-278 DSELMPLANAD
+278 
-289 HDLKTDC
+289 
-296 SSHDIKQISLPS
+296 
-308 PDHETKDQPP
+308 
-318 TDSVLEPVHPS
+318 
-329 SNSDEIDD
+329 
-337 QEDGFDT
+337 
-344 DPIDHSVDR
+344 
-353 AHSSSDGNDSELMP
+353 
-367 LANADHNLKTDCS
+367 
-380 SHDIKQISLPSPD
+380 
-393 HETKDH
+393 
-399 PPTDSVFE
+399 
-407 PVHTSS
+407 SS

-439 SSNRTNSELVLF
+439 SSNRTNSELVLL

-512 SFDYS
+512 SFDHS

-542 TDEASHIKQISLTG
+542 TDEASHIKQISLTD
-556 LDEQETNDQPSTNSG
+556 LDEQETNDQPATNSG

-586 HKDIREINLINHTV
+586 HKDVSEINLINHTV
-600 EPVHSSSDDAVPEQS
+600 EPVHSSDDAVPEQVS
-615 PPAVDE
+615 SAADE
-621 YAVNTDEYFHA
+621 HAVNTDEYFHA
-632 GLEQETKDHPPT
+632 DLEQDKKDHPAD
-644 NSVFEFAHDSSS
+644 SAFEPAQDLSS
-656 SDKINDQ
+656 SDEINDHEDVR
-663 ENISETNPIDY
+663 ENNFINQL
-674 TVEPVHSSSDDVVPE
+674 VHSSV
-689 QSPPAVDEYAVN
+689 
-701 TDEYFHAGLEQETK
+701 
-715 DHPPTNSVFE
+715 
-725 FAHDSSSSDKIN
+725 
-737 DQENISETNPIDY
+737 
-750 TVEPVHSSDDAV
+750 
-762 PEQSPPA
+762 
-769 VDEHAVN
+769 
-776 TDQYFHAG
+776 
-784 LEQETKD
+784 
-791 HPPTDS
+791 
-797 VFESA
+797 
-802 HDSFNS
+802 
-808 GEINN
+808 
-813 QDIFKIHLI
+813 
-822 NNTVEPVHLSDG
+822 G

-845 EHAVKTDV
+845 EHAVITDEYFHADLEQDKKDHPADSAFEPAQDLSSSDEINDHEDVRENNFINQPVHSSDGADPEQSPPAVDEHAVNTDV

-866 PADSAFEPAQDL
+866 PADSAFEPAHA
-878 SSLDEMNDQDVFKIN
+878 SSSSDEMNDQDVFKIN

-900 LTCPLD
+900 LTRPLD

-916 DVVRASKMDETPHAA
+916 DVVRASKMDETSHAA
-931 GLEQDIKDHALT
+931 GLEQNTKDQALT

-974 VEPDHSSDGV
+974 VGPDHSSDGV
-984 VPEQISS
+984 VPEQIFS

-1171 IQIRVPVVVGE
+1171 IQIRVPVVAGE

-1289 RVSYAGNGI
+1289 RVSYASNGI

>member
-1 MKTPWIHHE
+1 MKTPWIHHD

-143 SHETKEHP
+143 SHETKDHP
-151 SADSVLEPVHPS
+151 SADSVLEPVHTS
-163 SNSDEINDQEDGF
+163 SNSDEIDDQEDAF

-190 SSDGNDSELMPLAN
+190 SSDGND
-204 ADHDLKTDCSSHDI
+204 
-218 KQISLPSPD
+218 
-227 HETKDQPPTDS
+227 
-238 VLEPVHPS
+238 
-246 SNSDE
+246 
-251 IDDQEDGF
+251 
-259 DTDPIDH
+259 
-266 SVDRAHSSSDGN
+266 
-278 DSELMPLANAD
+278 
-289 HDLKTDC
+289 
-296 SSHDIKQISLPS
+296 
-308 PDHETKDQPP
+308 
-318 TDSVLEPVHPS
+318 
-329 SNSDEIDD
+329 
-337 QEDGFDT
+337 
-344 DPIDHSVDR
+344 
-353 AHSSSDGNDSELMP
+353 
-367 LANADHNLKTDCS
+367 
-380 SHDIKQISLPSPD
+380 
-393 HETKDH
+393 
-399 PPTDSVFE
+399 
-407 PVHTSS
+407 
-413 NSDEINDQEDDFDTD
+413 
-428 PIDHSVWPAHS
+428 
-439 SSNRTNSELVLF
+439 SELVLF

-535 VDEHAVN
+535 VDE
-542 TDEASHIKQISLTG
+542 
-556 LDEQETNDQPSTNSG
+556 
-571 FELVHAPSSSDEINN
+571 
-586 HKDIREINLINHTV
+586 
-600 EPVHSSSDDAVPEQS
+600 
-615 PPAVDE
+615 
-621 YAVNTDEYFHA
+621 YAVNTDVASHA
-632 GLEQETKDHPPT
+632 DLEQETNNQSTT

-674 TVEPVHSSSDDVVPE
+674 TVEPVHSLDDAVPE
-689 QSPPAVDEYAVN
+689 QSPSAVDEHAVN
-701 TDEYFHAGLEQETK
+701 TDVASHADLEQETNNQST
-715 DHPPTNSVFE
+715 TNSVFE

-750 TVEPVHSSDDAV
+750 TVEPVH
-762 PEQSPPA
+762 
-769 VDEHAVN
+769 
-776 TDQYFHAG
+776 
-784 LEQETKD
+784 
-791 HPPTDS
+791 
-797 VFESA
+797 
-802 HDSFNS
+802 
-808 GEINN
+808 
-813 QDIFKIHLI
+813 
-822 NNTVEPVHLSDG
+822 LSDG

-845 EHAVKTDV
+845 EHAVKTDEY
-853 ASHADLEQDKKDH
+853 SHADLEQDKKDH
-866 PADSAFEPAQDL
+866 PADSAFEPAHA
-878 SSLDEMNDQDVFKIN
+878 SSSSDEMNDQDVFKIN

-900 LTCPLD
+900 LTRPLD

-974 VEPDHSSDGV
+974 VEPDHSSYGV
-984 VPEQISS
+984 VPEEISS

-1002 VSHAEQEI
+1002 VSHAEQE
-1010 NKKSPTDSVFEPV
+1010 TVSVFEPV

-1158 SETDNKTCTSHDF
+1158 SETDNKTCTSHNF
-1171 IQIRVPVVVGE
+1171 IQIRVPVVAGE

-1289 RVSYAGNGI
+1289 RVSYASNGI

>member
-31 SVCPNFQHTEEDDDS
+31 SVCANFQHTEEENDS

-65 ENYGIKKVTKLNK
+65 ENYGIKKVPKLNK

-137 ISLPSP
+137 ISLTSP
-143 SHETKEHP
+143 DHETKEHPSADSVLEPVHTSSNSDEINQEDDFDTDLIDYSVDRAHSSSDGNDSELMLLANADYDLKTDCSSHDIKQISLPSPDHETKDHP

-176 DTDPIDHSVDRAHS
+176 DTDPIDHSVDR
-190 SSDGNDSELMPLAN
+190 
-204 ADHDLKTDCSSHDI
+204 
-218 KQISLPSPD
+218 
-227 HETKDQPPTDS
+227 
-238 VLEPVHPS
+238 
-246 SNSDE
+246 
-251 IDDQEDGF
+251 
-259 DTDPIDH
+259 
-266 SVDRAHSSSDGN
+266 
-278 DSELMPLANAD
+278 
-289 HDLKTDC
+289 
-296 SSHDIKQISLPS
+296 
-308 PDHETKDQPP
+308 
-318 TDSVLEPVHPS
+318 
-329 SNSDEIDD
+329 
-337 QEDGFDT
+337 
-344 DPIDHSVDR
+344 
-353 AHSSSDGNDSELMP
+353 
-367 LANADHNLKTDCS
+367 
-380 SHDIKQISLPSPD
+380 
-393 HETKDH
+393 
-399 PPTDSVFE
+399 
-407 PVHTSS
+407 
-413 NSDEINDQEDDFDTD
+413 
-428 PIDHSVWPAHS
+428 AHS

-501 INDQEDHFETN
+501 INDQEGHFETN

-542 TDEASHIKQISLTG
+542 TDESSHIKQISLTG

-571 FELVHAPSSSDEINN
+571 FELVHALSSSDEINN
-586 HKDIREINLINHTV
+586 HKDIREINPIDYTV

-621 YAVNTDEYFHA
+621 YAVNTDEYSHA

-644 NSVFEFAHDSSS
+644 DSVFEFAHDSSN

-674 TVEPVHSSSDDVVPE
+674 TVEPVHSSDNAVPE
-689 QSPPAVDEYAVN
+689 QVSSAVDEYAVN
-701 TDEYFHAGLEQETK
+701 TDEYSHTDLEQETNNQST
-715 DHPPTNSVFE
+715 TNSVFE

-750 TVEPVHSSDDAV
+750 TVEPVHSSDNAV
-762 PEQSPPA
+762 PEQVSSA
-769 VDEHAVN
+769 VDEYAVN
-776 TDQYFHAG
+776 TDEYFHAG
-784 LEQETKD
+784 
-791 HPPTDS
+791 
-797 VFESA
+797 
-802 HDSFNS
+802 
-808 GEINN
+808 
-813 QDIFKIHLI
+813 
-822 NNTVEPVHLSDG
+822 
-834 ADPEQSPSAVD
+834 
-845 EHAVKTDV
+845 
-853 ASHADLEQDKKDH
+853 LEQDKKDH
-866 PADSAFEPAQDL
+866 PADSAFEPAHA
-878 SSLDEMNDQDVFKIN
+878 SSSSDEMNDQDVFKIN

-900 LTCPLD
+900 LTRPLD

-1171 IQIRVPVVVGE
+1171 IQIRVPVVAGE

>member
-65 ENYGIKKVTKLNK
+65 ENYDIKKVTKLNK

-289 HDLKTDC
+289 H
-296 SSHDIKQISLPS
+296 
-308 PDHETKDQPP
+308 
-318 TDSVLEPVHPS
+318 
-329 SNSDEIDD
+329 
-337 QEDGFDT
+337 
-344 DPIDHSVDR
+344 
-353 AHSSSDGNDSELMP
+353 
-367 LANADHNLKTDCS
+367 NLKTDCS

-413 NSDEINDQEDDFDTD
+413 NSDEINDQEDDFDND

-701 TDEYFHAGLEQETK
+701 TDEYFHAGLEQETNNQST
-715 DHPPTNSVFE
+715 TNSVFE

-776 TDQYFHAG
+776 TDEYFHAG

-900 LTCPLD
+900 LTRPLD

-1132 SYSKNNKNNHYQ
+1132 SYSKNNKNNHYK

>member
-1 MKTPWIHHE
+1 
-10 RMQQIRSKQMNIFK
+10 
-24 SSRVQKK
+24 
-31 SVCPNFQHTEEDDDS
+31 
-46 HKSDIVPN
+46 
-54 RIDTAEADDSH
+54 
-65 ENYGIKKVTKLNK
+65 
-78 NKNNVSKLMN
+78 
-88 LYKKYNM
+88 
-95 SKRNHTGSIC
+95 
-105 GPTQPSNRTTDP
+105 
-117 EHVSS
+117 
-122 TDDHT
+122 
-127 LKTDDSHIKQ
+127 
-137 ISLPSP
+137 
-143 SHETKEHP
+143 
-151 SADSVLEPVHPS
+151 
-163 SNSDEINDQEDGF
+163 
-176 DTDPIDHSVDRAHS
+176 VDRAHS

-204 ADHDLKTDCSSHDI
+204 ADHDLKTDCSSHDV
-218 KQISLPSPD
+218 KQISLPSPG
-227 HETKDQPPTDS
+227 HETKDHPSADS
-238 VLEPVHPS
+238 VLEPVHP
-246 SNSDE
+246 
-251 IDDQEDGF
+251 
-259 DTDPIDH
+259 
-266 SVDRAHSSSDGN
+266 
-278 DSELMPLANAD
+278 
-289 HDLKTDC
+289 
-296 SSHDIKQISLPS
+296 
-308 PDHETKDQPP
+308 
-318 TDSVLEPVHPS
+318 
-329 SNSDEIDD
+329 
-337 QEDGFDT
+337 
-344 DPIDHSVDR
+344 
-353 AHSSSDGNDSELMP
+353 
-367 LANADHNLKTDCS
+367 
-380 SHDIKQISLPSPD
+380 
-393 HETKDH
+393 
-399 PPTDSVFE
+399 
-407 PVHTSS
+407 SS

-501 INDQEDHFETN
+501 INDQEDNFETN

-535 VDEHAVN
+535 ADEYAVN

-571 FELVHAPSSSDEINN
+571 FELVHALSSSDEINN
-586 HKDIREINLINHTV
+586 HKDIREINPIDYTV

-621 YAVNTDEYFHA
+621 YAVNTDEYSHA

-644 NSVFEFAHDSSS
+644 DSVFEFAHDSSN

-715 DHPPTNSVFE
+715 DHPPT
-725 FAHDSSSSDKIN
+725 
-737 DQENISETNPIDY
+737 
-750 TVEPVHSSDDAV
+750 
-762 PEQSPPA
+762 
-769 VDEHAVN
+769 
-776 TDQYFHAG
+776 
-784 LEQETKD
+784 
-791 HPPTDS
+791 DS

-802 HDSFNS
+802 HDSPNS

-866 PADSAFEPAQDL
+866 PADSAFEPAHDL

-900 LTCPLD
+900 LTRPLD

-1171 IQIRVPVVVGE
+1171 IQIRVPVVAGE

>member
-204 ADHDLKTDCSSHDI
+204 ADH
-218 KQISLPSPD
+218 
-227 HETKDQPPTDS
+227 
-238 VLEPVHPS
+238 
-246 SNSDE
+246 N
-251 IDDQEDGF
+251 
-259 DTDPIDH
+259 
-266 SVDRAHSSSDGN
+266 
-278 DSELMPLANAD
+278 
-289 HDLKTDC
+289 LKTDC

-413 NSDEINDQEDDFDTD
+413 NSDEINDQEDDFDND

-750 TVEPVHSSDDAV
+750 TVEPVHSSSDDVV

-769 VDEHAVN
+769 VDEYAVN
-776 TDQYFHAG
+776 TDEYFHAG

-900 LTCPLD
+900 LTRPLD